1 MTYRTVVSRGLIA
14 GLTYSEM
21 RRMRPGFVID
31 MFMGRLKY
39 DDQQHGIRRKKEPRC
54 YD

>member
-1 MTYRTVVSRGLIA
+1 MLHYGLTA

-21 RRMRPGFVID
+21 GRMPPGLVCD
-31 MFMGRLKY
+31 LYVMRLRY
-39 DDQQHGIRRKKEPRC
+39 DDEEHGIKRKKQTI

>member
-1 MTYRTVVSRGLIA
+1 MTSRRMIHYGLTA

-21 RRMRPGFVID
+21 RLMPPGLICDLYVMRQV
-31 MFMGRLKY
+31 Y
-39 DDQQHGIRRKKEPRC
+39 DDDQHGIRRKKEMI